1 MPTTARPTMLKS
13 LALLTLTVA
22 TLTPAF
28 GQVQGFVPVT
38 QQMLEN
44 PSPDDWLMYSRTY
57 DAQRFSPL
65 KQITK
70 QNVSQLRMAWTRGIG
85 AGQTETIPLV
95 HNGVMYV
102 VAPGAIV
109 QALDAATGD
118 VLWEY
123 KRKVPA
129 NVAGQARTKSLA
141 IYQDLILYTAP
152 DSFVVGLDARTGE
165 QRWETKTSTRG
176 HVSGPIVVEGK
187 VVSGSACA
195 GKHDDCYIAAQDA
208 LTGKEAWRFYTT
220 PNVGEPGDE
229 TWGGADVKNRQAS
242 TWGLPGTYDPVR
254 KIIYWGI
261 ANPMPDQRA
270 LRHNGNPDAIS
281 RTAPSDLYSNS
292 TVALDP
298 ATGKL
303 NWYYQ
308 HLPGDDWDSDYTH
321 ERTLIHTRLTPD
333 PKFIKWINPA
343 IKQGE
348 QRDVLATVGEA
359 GGIFVLDRSNG
370 QFLWANPF
378 PYDDPN
384 WVIADLDPKTGKT
397 TINAKNFFVKP
408 GDHHIVCFWNTRSY
422 WPTAYS
428 PNTNSLYV
436 PYIDNCRDLTTPGG
450 AAGRGEWHV
459 IPRPGSDP
467 KALTGIAK
475 INLAT
480 GEMLRFNVG
489 RTPTNGAM
497 LATAGDVIF
506 NGDMNR
512 RFRAFDA
519 ATGKQLWETILGGN
533 ISVSTIT
540 YAVKGKQYVAVMTGN
555 NPKVPELLGEFP
567 EIKIQADYNA
577 LYVFALPE
585 GAAK

>member
-1 MPTTARPTMLKS
+1 MKPI
-13 LALLTLTVA
+13 ALLPLLA
-22 TLTPAF
+22 ASAF
-28 GQVQGFVPVT
+28 AQVQNFVPVT

-44 PSPDDWLMYSRTY
+44 PAPEDWLMYSRTY

-70 QNVSQLRMAWTRGIG
+70 QNVGQLRMIWTRGIG
-85 AGQTETIPLV
+85 AGQTETIPVV
-95 HNGVMYV
+95 HNGVMYLI
-102 VAPGAIV
+102 APGAVV
-109 QALDAATGD
+109 QALDGATGD

-123 KRKVPA
+123 KRKVAA
-129 NVAGQARTKSLA
+129 NVASQARPKALA
-141 IYQDLILYTAP
+141 IYEDIVLYTAP
-152 DSFVVGLDARTGE
+152 DAVVGLDARTGE
-165 QRWETKTSTRG
+165 QRWEAKTDRRG
-176 HVSGPIVVEGK
+176 NTSGAIAVEGK
-187 VVSGSACA
+187 VVSGGACA
-195 GKHDDCYIAAQDA
+195 GSRDNCFISAHDA
-208 LTGKEAWRFYTT
+208 LTGKEVWRFYTT
-220 PNVGEPGDE
+220 PAPGEPGDE
-229 TWGGADVKNRQAS
+229 TWGGADIKNRQAS
-242 TWGLPGTYDPVR
+242 TWGLPGTYDPTR
-254 KIIYWGI
+254 KLIYWGI

-270 LRHNGNPDAIS
+270 SRHDGNPDAIS
-281 RTAPSDLYSNS
+281 RTTPADLYSNS

-303 NWYYQ
+303 AWYYQ

-321 ERTLIHTRLTPD
+321 ERTLVHTRLTPD
-333 PKFIKWINPA
+333 PKFVKWINPA

-348 QRDVLATVGEA
+348 QRDIAVTVGEA
-359 GGIFVLDRSNG
+359 GGIFVLDRGNG

-397 TINAKNFFVKP
+397 TINAKNFFVNP
-408 GDHHIVCFWNTRSY
+408 GDHHIVCYWNTRSY

-450 AAGRGEWHV
+450 SAGRGGWHV
-459 IPRPGSDP
+459 VPRPGSDP
-467 KALTGIAK
+467 NAITGLAK

-480 GEMLRFNVG
+480 GEMLRFNLG
-489 RTPTNGAM
+489 RTPTNGAV

-519 ATGKQLWETILGGN
+519 NTGKQLWEAVLGGN
-533 ISVSTIT
+533 VSVSTIS

-555 NPKVPELLGEFP
+555 NPKVPELMGEFP
-567 EIKIQADYNA
+567 EIKIQPDYNA
-577 LYVFALPE
+577 IYVFGLP
-585 GAAK
+585 